1 MVVEEPRDVVFA
13 HSMECANFSDLLCH
27 NVSVNVT
34 DSVDNSTRLM
44 LSVDDKPTW
53 LYVVIGVCVAIMGI
67 FGTIGNGTV
76 ICLFL
81 RYKILRTSANTFVFS
96 LACTDLLMCLV
107 NFPIFS
113 TANMTGAWPL
123 PPVSCQVT
131 GFVASLTGYISI
143 NTFAAMA
150 IDRCSVIK
158 RTKPV
163 TGRPSKCSKAGTV
176 LGIWLYSGIWAALPL
191 VGWGQYVRYG
201 PTVCS
206 FDFESKDSNNVS
218 FIISIYVFCFTLQ
231 LLIIIMCYSSIFATV
246 YIHDRELS
254 KMKMILTNGR
264 EHRTV
269 SRRILE
275 LKVARLVLIIV
286 FLFCVS
292 WAPYAI
298 LALINMFGWRHLVT
312 PIGVVLAGALAKI
325 STVINPIIYAIYAP
339 KFRSCIALCCK
350 AGNDDTRNYNP
361 SALYQATFHNTS
373 SRQRS
378 LTNNTHPSHV

>member
-1 MVVEEPRDVVFA
+1 
-13 HSMECANFSDLLCH
+13 MECANFPDLLCH
-27 NVSVNVT
+27 NVSTNVT
-34 DSVDNSTRLM
+34 ASVDNSTTLM
-44 LSVDDKPTW
+44 LTVDDKQTW
-53 LYVVIGVCVAIMGI
+53 LYVVIGVCVAIMGVI
-67 FGTIGNGTV
+67 GIIGNGTV

-96 LACTDLLMCLV
+96 LACTDFLMCLV

-113 TANMTGAWPL
+113 MANMTGSWPL
-123 PPVSCQVT
+123 PAVSCQVT
-131 GFVASLTGYISI
+131 GFVASITGYISI

-150 IDRCSVIK
+150 VDRCSVIK

-163 TGRPSKCSKAGTV
+163 SGRPSKCSKVGTV

-191 VGWGQYVRYG
+191 VGWGRYVRYG

-206 FDFESKDSNNVS
+206 FDFETRDTNNVS

-231 LLIIIMCYSSIFATV
+231 LMIIIMCYSSIFATV
-246 YIHDRELS
+246 YFHERELS
-254 KMKMILTNGR
+254 RMKLILTNGR

-269 SRRILE
+269 SRRLLE
-275 LKVARLVLIIV
+275 LRVARLVLFIV

-298 LALINMFGWRHLVT
+298 LALINMFGCRHLVT
-312 PIGVVLAGALAKI
+312 PVGVLLAGALAKI
-325 STVINPIIYAIYAP
+325 STVINPIIYAIHAP
-339 KFRSCIALCCK
+339 KFRNCIALCCK
-350 AGNDDTRNYNP
+350 TGNDDKRNYNP
-361 SALYQATFHNTS
+361 SAIYQATFHNTS

-378 LTNNTHPSHV
+378 ITNNTHPSHV